1 MLATQIIKDIFQ
13 YDPEKARWFEQ
24 LTQESQSS
32 QVWENNQENK
42 SYVTF
47 RQLAIIYNLLISFV
61 DNFWDIHTEDF
72 WKIAQ
77 FAEDL
82 ADDLIEPSAEV
93 FLAQSKNNRE
103 AFLHILSFQNQR
115 LISEEEY
122 ITYLV
127 AKKKFKQIVNQTVK
141 KLELEKKFLNLAAQW
156 RQETYTVSSTTA
168 LANHPAYQEIIAMGE
183 PVIPLLL
190 RELEKKSGQWFM
202 ALKAISKQNPVPPEL
217 KGKTQEMTTA
227 WLKWGREKG
236 YKW

>member
-13 YDPEKARWFEQ
+13 YDPEKARWFER
-24 LTQESQSS
+24 LTQESQNP
-32 QVWENNQENK
+32 QVWENNQENQ

-47 RQLAIIYNLLISFV
+47 WQLATIYNLLSSFV
-61 DNFWDIHTEDF
+61 DDFWDIYTEDF
-72 WKIAQ
+72 LKIAQ

-82 ADDLIEPSAEV
+82 ADNLIEPSAEV
-93 FLAQSKNNRE
+93 FLAQSKNHRE

-122 ITYLV
+122 IAYLL
-127 AKKKFKQIVNQTVK
+127 AKQNFKEIVNKTVK

-156 RQETYTVSSTTA
+156 RQETYTVSSTTV
-168 LANHPAYQEIIAMGE
+168 LANHPAYQEIIGMGE

-190 RELEKKSGQWFM
+190 KELEKKSGQWFM